1 MHDLQNLNEDPER
14 KFQNEVTAAVDD
26 LVYIFIR
33 KQFYVTKSNVL
44 MRQMTT
50 LKKCVESS
58 VP

>member
-33 KQFYVTKSNVL
+33 KQFYVSDKIKCLNASDDYIVE
-44 MRQMTT
+44 MR
-50 LKKCVESS
+50 
-58 VP
+58 

>member
-50 LKKCVESS
+50 L
-58 VP
+58 